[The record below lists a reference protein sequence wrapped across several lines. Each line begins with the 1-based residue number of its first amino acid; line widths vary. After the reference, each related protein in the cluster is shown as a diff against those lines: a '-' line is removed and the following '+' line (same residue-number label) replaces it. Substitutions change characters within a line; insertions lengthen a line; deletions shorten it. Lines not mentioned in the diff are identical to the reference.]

1 MSSFLRVYVL
11 ALLCLGGLSAQSTNP
26 LAWSRYL
33 PGGVLDVATSV
44 AVERGGDVWVAGH
57 SNGRY
62 EAYGPN
68 EPYQLNN
75 GGGSDVFLVKFRI
88 FPDGTALVLF
98 FTWLGGSGDE
108 LLSDMK
114 LDNRGRVVLTGTTA
128 SSNFPIGGSA
138 LQTTFGGDI
147 DSFVAIIDPT
157 QGGAPS
163 LAYGS
168 YYGAA
173 GREFARSVAIGPT
186 NNIVIAGNTIGD
198 DIPGAS
204 GGAQP
209 NRRGNTDVFVV
220 YFNPEVAGIAYAS
233 YLGGAGNDTAVSV
246 ALGENNR
253 ICFAGST
260 SSDDAPLTDGVKTSS
275 TGYLDGYVGCFDPNA
290 NGLASFVYGSLIGG
304 SGSDELRGIGF
315 DPAGNIVVSGIT
327 FSTDLQVTPN
337 AAQSSL
343 AGGTD
348 LFLMKVDPRRNGP
361 DSVLYSTYLGG
372 TGFEFSYG
380 FSLIDANRVA
390 VAGYSMSGALP
401 TTANALRRAPASAF
415 ADGMLGVLDMSR
427 TGGEGVEYLSYF
439 GGASTDVINGI
450 AFDPLNPRNLFIAGY
465 TTSPDLP
472 TTDGST
478 RPNAPGAPNAFTAKI
493 VR

>member
-1 MSSFLRVYVL
+1 M
-11 ALLCLGGLSAQSTNP
+11 AQTPNP
-26 LAWSRYL
+26 LAFSRYL
-33 PGGVLDVATSV
+33 PGGNLDIAKSV

-57 SNGRY
+57 SSGRY

-75 GGGSDVFLVKFRI
+75 GGGSDIFLVRYRI
-88 FPDGTALVLF
+88 FPDGNALVLF

-108 LLSDMK
+108 QLSDMK
-114 LDNRGRVVLTGTTA
+114 LDNRGRVVLTGTTT

-138 LQTTFGGDI
+138 LQTTFGGET
-147 DSFVAIIDPT
+147 DSFIAIIDPT

-173 GREFARSVAIGPT
+173 GSEVARAVAVAPN
-186 NNIVIAGNTIGD
+186 NNIVIAGSTVGD
-198 DIPGAS
+198 DIPGARN
-204 GGAQP
+204 GAQP
-209 NRRGNTDVFVV
+209 NRRGNTDAFVM

-246 ALGENNR
+246 SFGPNNR

-260 SSDDAPLTDGVKTSS
+260 GSDDAPLTEGVRVSS
-275 TGYLDGYVGCFDPNA
+275 TGYLDGYVGCFNPDLT
-290 NGLASFVYGSLIGG
+290 GLPSFVYGSLIGG
-304 SGSDELRGIGF
+304 SASDELRGIAQ
-315 DPAGNIVVSGIT
+315 DADGNILVSGIT

-337 AAQSSL
+337 AAQGGL

-348 LFLMKVDPRRNGP
+348 LFVTKFDPRRSGP
-361 DSVLYSTYLGG
+361 ESVLYSTFLGG
-372 TGFEFSYG
+372 SGFEFNYSMAV
-380 FSLIDANRVA
+380 IDANRVA
-390 VAGYSMSGALP
+390 LAGYSMSGALP
-401 TTANALRRAPASAF
+401 TTANAVRRSAASAF
-415 ADGMLGVLDMSR
+415 ADGMVGVLDLSKP
-427 TGGEGVEYLSYF
+427 GSAGIEYLSYF
-439 GGASTDVINGI
+439 GGGLTDVIN
-450 AFDPLNPRNLFIAGY
+450 AVSFDPINPNQLFVVGY
-465 TTSPDLP
+465 TNSSDLP

-478 RPNAPGAPNAFTAKI
+478 RPNPAGSPNAFAAKI